1 MPPSSSFLNQ
11 CVSCL
16 HITFH
21 SRSGRLR
28 CSVTALSCWGSQT
41 HISLSHLFLS
51 HHFLSVFL
59 LFYLFHHLP
68 STSSLPLCFVALICH
83 PVNIISS
90 FHSLHFPLRSHLSVH
105 TSVLPSFLP
114 KGSHWL
120 LSHGKSR
127 NGRIRSRE
135 RDQPLSQWPAFCGS
149 NAFFMY
155 CRFRRLKVC
164 CSCMRLALPM
174 RSFASRCVCCLQP

>member
-1 MPPSSSFLNQ
+1 MSLRLAAEAHKHTYLCPISSFHII
-11 CVSCL
+11 SCL
-16 HITFH
+16 SSFCSICSITFLLH
-21 SRSGRLR
+21 
-28 CSVTALSCWGSQT
+28 
-41 HISLSHLFLS
+41 
-51 HHFLSVFL
+51 L
-59 LFYLFHHLP
+59 LFP
-68 STSSLPLCFVALICH
+68 QCCVALICH

-90 FHSLHFPLRSHLSVH
+90 FHSLHFPLRIHLSVH

-135 RDQPLSQWPAFCGS
+135 RDQPLSHWPAFCGS

-164 CSCMRLALPM
+164 CSCLRLALPM